1 MCVAGMDTMTE
12 SPTASPEGGA
22 RTITRWRWLGL
33 GAIVV
38 LAAALGMAALLATAA
53 VTAAPV
59 VFLSVGLLVF
69 VGVSA
74 GGIALAT
81 RRLPPGHRER
91 TRRIAFAVGTLAGIS
106 VFCLTMLVPLQDPR
120 LPPAPVDGL
129 AFWDLPTG
137 SRIAYAYR
145 PAAADA
151 HRDTPVVFIP
161 GGPGVADMRGDLE
174 YFGQL
179 TRDGFDVYVY
189 DTLGVGRSTRLDDP
203 RGYTLERDVAD
214 LAAIREQIGAERL
227 ILIGHSYGA
236 VVAAAFLAQY
246 PDSVER
252 VIFSSPGGLYSLPA
266 AGGNNIQSWLT
277 TGELVALYRLLLWP
291 RATFIWGLVQINPQ
305 AAHALGDDPEM
316 DARYDRVYN
325 RTRPS
330 LHCRGKPLGDEL
342 HGLGFY
348 TNSVPRQPWAWLRP
362 ALAGKT
368 APALVIKGSCDYL
381 TWDSAIDYL
390 RTLPNAT
397 LAYLPDAGHNAY
409 QDQPERFLDDIRAF
423 LLGESPPDVL
433 SDTRKPADYEGPD

>member
-1 MCVAGMDTMTE
+1 MNGMA
-12 SPTASPEGGA
+12 ASSEKRLGI
-22 RTITRWRWLGL
+22 TTRWRWLGL
-33 GAIVV
+33 SLIVL
-38 LAAALGMAALLATAA
+38 LAAVAGLGALLATA
-53 VTAAPV
+53 VVIAAPV
-59 VFLSVGLLVF
+59 VFLSAGLLVF
-69 VGVSA
+69 LGVAS
-74 GGIALAT
+74 GGIWLAT
-81 RRLPPGHRER
+81 RRLPRDRRER

-189 DTLGVGRSTRLDDP
+189 DPLGVGRSTRLDDP
-203 RGYTLERDVAD
+203 RGYTLERDVED
-214 LAAIREQIGAERL
+214 LAAIRQQIGAERL

-236 VVAAAFLAQY
+236 VVAAGFLARY
-246 PDSVER
+246 PEAVER

-266 AGGNNIQSWLT
+266 AGGNNIQSRLT

-291 RATFIWGLVQINPQ
+291 RATLIWGLVQVNSQ

-348 TNSVPRQPWAWLRP
+348 TNAVPRQPWAWLRP
-362 ALAGKT
+362 ALEGKP
-368 APALVIKGSCDYL
+368 APALVIKGACDYL
-381 TWDSAIDYL
+381 TWDSAVDYL

-397 LAYLPDAGHNAY
+397 LAYLTDAGHNAY
-409 QDQPERFLDDIRAF
+409 QDQPERFLADVRAF
-423 LLGESPPDVL
+423 LLGESPRDAL
-433 SDTRKPADYEGPD
+433 HDARKPAGYEGPD